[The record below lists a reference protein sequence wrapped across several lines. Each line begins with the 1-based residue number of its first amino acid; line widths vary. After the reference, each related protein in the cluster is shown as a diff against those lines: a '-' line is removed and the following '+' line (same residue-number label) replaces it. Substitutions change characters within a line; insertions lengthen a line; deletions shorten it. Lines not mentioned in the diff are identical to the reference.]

1 MTGCGPGWAGS
12 FPVKDG
18 AMFTVGSPPAAETAG
33 LPAWITP
40 ELIAETIRVWQPYH
54 AQPLSEREAVEMLLA
69 AANLLDCVRNRT

>member
-1 MTGCGPGWAGS
+1 
-12 FPVKDG
+12 
-18 AMFTVGSPPAAETAG
+18 MFTVGSSPAAETAG

-69 AANLLDCVRNRT
+69 AANLLDCLGKRREQGTPDRSFSLARRR